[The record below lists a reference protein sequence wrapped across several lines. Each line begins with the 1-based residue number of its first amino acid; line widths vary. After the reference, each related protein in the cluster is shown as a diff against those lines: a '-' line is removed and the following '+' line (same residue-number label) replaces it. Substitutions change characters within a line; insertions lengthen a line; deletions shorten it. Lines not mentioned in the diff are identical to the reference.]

1 MQNYTELSQKAYDLA
16 IAPGMSSRQAAEW
29 LMNAASFQTL
39 PEKLLKFYPGT
50 PDDLQRLLRDELYRS
65 HPDANERDS
74 IRKNVRNW
82 FTAAKGID
90 DRTISRPYAL
100 EICFILS

>member
-1 MQNYTELSQKAYDLA
+1 
-16 IAPGMSSRQAAEW
+16 
-29 LMNAASFQTL
+29 MNAASFQTL

-74 IRKNVRNW
+74 IRKKRPQLVHRR
-82 FTAAKGID
+82 KGHRRSHDI
-90 DRTISRPYAL
+90 TP
-100 EICFILS
+100 ICA